1 MMNLDS
7 FRVRFLETNI
17 AMASNEGCEFHD
29 IATSILVGFVAYKI
43 KKRSIWMPQLIV
55 HNAYRGNGTGT
66 LLLEHV
72 IGRGIAKGKLYIDTI
87 VHEEADL
94 AWLKGHKFIASHLI
108 PNYFSKRDGI
118 QFRRML

>member
-1 MMNLDS
+1 MNMDA
-7 FRVRFLETNI
+7 FRIRLIETNVK
-17 AMASNEGCEFHD
+17 MAPSDDCEFYD

-43 KKRSIWMPQLIV
+43 KKRSFWMPQLIV

-72 IGRGIAKGKLYIDTI
+72 VGRGIALGKLYIDTI
-87 VHEEADL
+87 VHEMADL
-94 AWLKGHKFIASHLI
+94 AWLKGHKFVASHLM
-108 PNYFSKRDGI
+108 PGYFGKRDAI

>member
-1 MMNLDS
+1 MKMDA
-7 FRVRFLETNI
+7 FRIRLLETNI
-17 AMASNEGCEFHD
+17 QMASNEDCEFHD

-43 KKRSIWMPQLIV
+43 KNKSIWMPQLVV

-66 LLLEHV
+66 LLLKHV

-87 VHEEADL
+87 VHEEAAL
-94 AWLKGHKFIASHLI
+94 SWLKDHKFIASHLI
-108 PNYFSKRDGI
+108 PSYFGKRDGI

>member
-1 MMNLDS
+1 MKMDS
-7 FRVRFLETNI
+7 FRARFLETNI
-17 AMASNEGCEFHD
+17 QMASNEDCEFYD

-55 HNAYRGNGTGT
+55 HNGFRGQGTGA

-72 IGRGIAKGKLYIDTI
+72 VARGTNNGKLYIDTI

-94 AWLKGHKFIASHLI
+94 IWLKNNKFIASHLI
-108 PNYFSKRDGI
+108 PGYFGKRDGI

>member
-1 MMNLDS
+1 MKMDS
-7 FRVRFLETNI
+7 FRKRLIETNI
-17 AMASNEGCEFHD
+17 TMPTNEGCEFYD
-29 IATSILVGFVAYKI
+29 IETSILVGFVAYKA

-55 HNAYRGNGTGT
+55 HNGFRGQGTGT

-72 IGRGIAKGKLYIDTI
+72 VARGLNKGKLYIDAI

-94 AWLKGHKFIASHLI
+94 AWLKGHKFVASHLI
-108 PNYFSKRDGI
+108 PNYFNKRDGI